1 METSFRFATA
11 DDLPAIVS
19 IYNQAIRAGGKTADL
34 NELTVSD
41 RTSWFAE
48 HNEAEYPIY
57 VIEHAGLLIGWGS
70 ISPYRKGRAALRKTA
85 EISYYLDDAYHNKG
99 LGRQL
104 IKFMLED
111 CKRLDIQ
118 NLFAILLDINHGS
131 EQLLIKTGFTKWGH
145 LPLVADINGHICG
158 QLIYGI
164 NLP

>member
-1 METSFRFATA
+1 VGISFRFAVA

-41 RTSWFAE
+41 RFAWFAE

-57 VIEHAGLLIGWGS
+57 VIEHSGQVIGWGS

-85 EISYYLDDAYHNKG
+85 EISYYLDFAHHRKG

-111 CKRLDIQ
+111 CKRLGIQ
-118 NLFAILLDINHGS
+118 NIFAVLLDINHGS
-131 EQLLIKTGFTKWGH
+131 EQLLINTGFTKWGH
-145 LPLVADINGHICG
+145 LPQVANIHGRMCG